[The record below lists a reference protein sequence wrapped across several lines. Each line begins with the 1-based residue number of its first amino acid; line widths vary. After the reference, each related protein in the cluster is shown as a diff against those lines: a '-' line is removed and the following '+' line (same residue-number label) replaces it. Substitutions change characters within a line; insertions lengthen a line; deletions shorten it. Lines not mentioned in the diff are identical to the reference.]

1 MGKTE
6 NKTTAPEYYQNYIQ
20 LATDKS
26 MSLEELLSDC
36 ERQWQQMFQEVE
48 DEAAEKPY
56 AEGKWT
62 LKELIQHVIDVERVM
77 SYRALMFAR
86 GSENRLVGFDHD
98 EFVTRSDAN
107 NRTLLNLMEES
118 AVVRSSSIHLLK
130 SLSRQMLEKE
140 GHFSD
145 NDAPASVEALGHI
158 IAGHQLHHMK
168 VVREKYL

>member
-1 MGKTE
+1 MSHTTNR
-6 NKTTAPEYYQNYIQ
+6 NKAPEYYLRYIE
-20 LATDKS
+20 LANAKQMTV
-26 MSLEELLSDC
+26 EELLSDG
-36 ERQWQQMFQEVE
+36 EREWQQLFQNID

-56 AEGKWT
+56 ADGKWS

-86 GSENRLVGFDHD
+86 GTEKRLVGFDHD
-98 EFVTRSDAN
+98 QFVSRSNAN

-118 AVVRSSSIHLLK
+118 AVVRSSTIHLFK
-130 SLSRQMLEKE
+130 SFSQQMLEKE

-145 NDAPASVEALGHI
+145 NDATASVEALGYI

-168 VVREKYL
+168 VVQEKYL